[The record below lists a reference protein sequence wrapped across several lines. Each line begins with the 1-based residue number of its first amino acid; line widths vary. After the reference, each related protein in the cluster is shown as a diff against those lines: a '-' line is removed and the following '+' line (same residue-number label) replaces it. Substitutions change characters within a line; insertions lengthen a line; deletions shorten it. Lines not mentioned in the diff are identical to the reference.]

1 MRVISAMAA
10 WLQAAHDALAA
21 DTDLALAHV
30 SLGPLVT
37 YDDITGADLVIVGH
51 DDDDDTGLA
60 GDYSGEWHDTGGAAI
75 HRGDAL
81 VYLTVV
87 SQSGGTGL
95 TVAQR
100 LAALDTL
107 VGHVRS
113 TLIPSPSGSALGADG
128 VMWAQETGVRLH
140 LVPTSAGPIARAVL
154 TYTLAVLA

>member
-1 MRVISAMAA
+1 MISAMAD

-21 DTDLALAHV
+21 DTDLADVHV

-37 YDDITGADLVIVGH
+37 FDDITGSDIVIVGH
-51 DDDDDTGLA
+51 DDDDESGLA
-60 GDYSGEWHDTGGAAI
+60 GDYSGGWHDTGGAAV
-75 HRGDAL
+75 HRGEAL

-95 TVAQR
+95 TMAAR
-100 LAALDTL
+100 MAALDTL
-107 VGHVRS
+107 VGHVRG
-113 TLIPSPSGSALGADG
+113 TLLPTPAGSNLGVDQ

-140 LVPTSAGPIARAVL
+140 LVPTSAGPVARAVL